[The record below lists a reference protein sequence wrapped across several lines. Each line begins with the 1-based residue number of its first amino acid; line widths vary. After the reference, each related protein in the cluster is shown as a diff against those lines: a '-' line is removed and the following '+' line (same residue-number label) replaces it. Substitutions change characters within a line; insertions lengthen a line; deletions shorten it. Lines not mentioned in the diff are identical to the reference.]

1 MASIETIRFAPP
13 ARDGIDPPCFDRL
26 LNNCCT
32 AQLKRDAP
40 TRRTTFRSFPQD
52 DLTPEAR
59 LPQAGNDAARFG
71 DGESAAV
78 DGPCSSIAHLKP
90 NPDPHRTECPMSI
103 ASALGLTSGKKIR
116 YAFVALGDIT
126 QEAMLPGVEHTGNSE
141 VVAFVTGDSEKARLV
156 GEKYGV
162 SDTYSY
168 ERFDELLASGTID
181 AIYLATPNWRH
192 TEFAVPALKAGIH
205 VLVEKP
211 LEISTAKCREILDAA
226 KTSSAKLM
234 VAYRLHFEPGTL
246 ATIDLIR
253 SGKLGELLT
262 FSSTFTQ
269 MVSPENHRAKN
280 GVEAGP
286 IFDMGPYPV
295 NAARYVFGDEPIEVV
310 SAVGVRHPEAGLGD
324 FDDTVA
330 VTLRFPGDR
339 LAQFVLSYWGNTLD
353 TYAVVGTKGS
363 VEVNPGYM
371 YGKPIEHV
379 VTIGETKSHE
389 SFKNTDHF
397 GGELKYFSD
406 CILNDKEPEPDGE
419 EGYADVRVLE
429 GIVQALQT
437 KAAVTLEPFT
447 RSKRIDTAAQRETL
461 RAQKS
466 PELVN
471 TSNPGKDKEKVPAN

>member
-1 MASIETIRFAPP
+1 
-13 ARDGIDPPCFDRL
+13 
-26 LNNCCT
+26 
-32 AQLKRDAP
+32 
-40 TRRTTFRSFPQD
+40 
-52 DLTPEAR
+52 
-59 LPQAGNDAARFG
+59 
-71 DGESAAV
+71 
-78 DGPCSSIAHLKP
+78 
-90 NPDPHRTECPMSI
+90 MSL
-103 ASALGLTSGKKIR
+103 ASALGLTSGKKVR

-126 QEAMLPGVEHTGNSE
+126 QEAMLPGVKHTGNSE
-141 VVAFVTGDSEKARLV
+141 VVAFVTGDPEKARGV
-156 GEKYGV
+156 GDQYGV
-162 SDTYSY
+162 SEFYGY
-168 ERFDELLASGTID
+168 EQFGELLGSGKID

-192 TEFAVPALKAGIH
+192 AEFAIPALKAGIH

-211 LEISTAKCREILDAA
+211 LEVSTAKCREILEVA

-234 VAYRLHFEPGTL
+234 VAYRLHFEPATL

-269 MVSPENHRAKN
+269 MVSPENHRAKS

-295 NAARYVFGDEPIEVV
+295 NAARYVFGDEPTEVV

-324 FDDTVA
+324 FDDTIA

-363 VEVNPGYM
+363 VEMNPGYM
-371 YGKPIEHV
+371 YGKPLEHT
-379 VTIGETKSHE
+379 VTLGESKSHE

-397 GGELKYFSD
+397 GGELRYFSD
-406 CILNDKEPEPDGE
+406 CILNGQDPEPDGE

-429 GIVQALQT
+429 GIVEAIKT
-437 KAAVTLEPFT
+437 GGPVKLEPFT
-447 RSKRIDTAAQRETL
+447 RTKRIDTKAQAETL

-471 TSNPGKDKEKVPAN
+471 TSNPGKGKEKVPKN